1 MMPEHAVA
9 AFTGLDGKSFQGR
22 LLHLLPAKA
31 KVEQEPEEG
40 EDGDGGKNFKKNKE
54 LKQKKTAG
62 SSHNWNSLF
71 LGGSA
76 VADVLAEQYGVDKA
90 DVVLGEGK
98 AGKTAA
104 VNLALGETQIVAEVR
119 LFLEEQGVSLDAF
132 SRLRYEIFLEPSSR
146 LLLCTPGLS
155 KCRKSIMLT
164 ILTRPPTSRSK
175 TVILCKNLPAK
186 THTEELR
193 DLFSR

>member
-1 MMPEHAVA
+1 MKFSSDDSNA
-9 AFTGLDGKSFQGR
+9 AFTALDGKSFQGR

-132 SRLRYEIFLEPSSR
+132 SRLRYEIFLELSSQLFLGTPR
-146 LLLCTPGLS
+146 LSNVG
-155 KCRKSIMLT
+155 
-164 ILTRPPTSRSK
+164 
-175 TVILCKNLPAK
+175 NQ
-186 THTEELR
+186 
-193 DLFSR
+193 